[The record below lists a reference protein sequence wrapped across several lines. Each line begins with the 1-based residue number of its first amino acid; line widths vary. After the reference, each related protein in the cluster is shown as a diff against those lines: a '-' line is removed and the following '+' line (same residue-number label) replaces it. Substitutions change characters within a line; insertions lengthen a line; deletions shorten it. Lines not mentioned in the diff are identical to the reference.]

1 MILEELQNAVEAAI
15 EPEYRGR
22 LLARGQA
29 RSMIWRDGI
38 LPDGSPGFAE
48 TLSYEL
54 LSYGSS
60 LLSLAMRLRE
70 QEADGELARTAF
82 ERAGEAIEAVV
93 SKGDRSNPERGLL
106 RLLAASSFHL
116 GHFSAR
122 AYSLLFASLQDSNLS
137 RMERALALLILR
149 SLEELEGEITIWRM
163 EGVASDDQLAEKLE
177 AAIEN
182 GEQGEGGEDELD
194 PVIEV
199 LDMALTDNLFA
210 GLGIFLIALQSGEGE
225 LVDSAHYEFQKGLE
239 QCIALNLVPQWWSL
253 RLAIHLTD
261 DLWNSSFH
269 TILPSNPPSG
279 DVAAWQSIRSLFTA
293 LLYKRRRAEIELWPS
308 QIDAA
313 RRSVDASDDLVV
325 SLPTSAGKTRVAEL
339 CILRCLSEGKRVVF
353 VTPLRALS
361 AQTEVSLQRT
371 FGPLGKRISALY
383 GSIGTSGF
391 ENDALK
397 TRDIV
402 VATPE
407 KLDFALRNDPTIL
420 DDVGLIVLDEGHMI
434 GLGEREVRY
443 EVQIQRL
450 LKREDADQ
458 RRIVCLSAILPEG
471 DQFEDFV
478 AWIRR
483 DKEGSAVSAAWRPTR
498 LRFGEV
504 LWRGDHARLELR
516 VGDEAPF
523 VPNFFG
529 QRTPTAGQRTALF
542 PRDQRELVLAT
553 AWRLVEDGQSVLIY
567 CPVRRSVEPFAQA
580 IVDLAS
586 RGFLHSVLEVDNRM
600 LASALVIGREWLGDG
615 HPILACL
622 ELGVAVHHGAL
633 PSPFRKEME
642 RLLRDG
648 VLRITVSSPTLAQGL
663 NLTATAVVMH
673 SLHRNREIIPASEFK
688 NVIGRA
694 GRAFVD
700 VEGIVL
706 FPIFDRHPY
715 RRNQWRQLLS
725 SVAGH
730 EMESGL
736 VRLVITLLV
745 RLNKALGRPDVADL
759 QEYVVNNA
767 AAWDFP
773 IVEDEEEEDQ
783 ERAERD
789 WQQYLAIFDTAILSL
804 LGERDPEP
812 DQIAEQLDEVLSSS
826 LWQRRLA
833 HRHQQ
838 VQELLRS
845 GLVSRARAI
854 WAGSTGPQ
862 RRGYFLAGVGLATGQ
877 RLDAAAAQAN
887 ELLVEANGWIL
898 AGEADHAIDSVT
910 KLAELIF
917 GIPPFVPEPFP
928 TNWRDILKVWLRG
941 EPIAG
946 AGIAVDSDVL
956 RFVEDGL
963 VYKLPW
969 GMEAVRVRAEANG
982 DDIGG
987 DLGEMTIDDIE
998 VGLAVPAVETGT
1010 LNKQAAML
1018 MQAGFTSRL
1027 AAIRAVTDTDAQFSN
1042 AFELNAWLSSDAV
1055 LELSKESEWP
1065 TPDSHLLWIEF
1076 REGYTPPEKRIW
1088 SIKTG
1093 QFPVSWFPDVVPP
1106 DPGASVSLH
1115 FATDGNVVVLS
1126 EKCYPV
1132 GQVNVALAVKPS
1144 GLFDA
1149 RVLADAGGI
1158 GYTYYGPDDIDIEVG

>member
-1 MILEELQNAVEAAI
+1 MNLEELQNAVGRAI
-15 EPEYRGR
+15 EPEYRER
-22 LLARGQA
+22 LLAKGQA
-29 RSMIWRDGI
+29 RSMIWRDGV
-38 LPDGSPGFAE
+38 LPDGSPRFASN
-48 TLSYEL
+48 LSYEL
-54 LSYGSS
+54 LSYGSA

-93 SKGDRSNPERGLL
+93 SKGDSRNPERGLL

-116 GHFSAR
+116 GHLSSRAFSML
-122 AYSLLFASLQDSNLS
+122 SVSLQSYNLS
-137 RMERALALLILR
+137 HMERALGLLVLR
-149 SLEELEGEITIWRM
+149 SLDELEKEITSWRM
-163 EGVASDDQLAEKLE
+163 EGIAADDQLAEMLQ
-177 AAIEN
+177 AAIEKDEK
-182 GEQGEGGEDELD
+182 GESGEDELD
-194 PVIEV
+194 PVSEV
-199 LDMALTDNLFA
+199 LDMALTDTFLR
-210 GLGIFLIALQSGEGE
+210 GLAIFLLALQTGEGE
-225 LVDSAHYEFQKGLE
+225 LIESAHYEFRKGLE
-239 QCIALNLVPQWWSL
+239 QCIALNLVPQWWSF

-269 TILPSNPPSG
+269 TILPSNPPNG
-279 DVAAWQSIRSLFTA
+279 DIAAWQSIRSLFTA

-313 RRSVDASDDLVV
+313 RRAVDASDDLVV
-325 SLPTSAGKTRVAEL
+325 SLPTSAGKTRIAEL
-339 CILRCLSEGKRVVF
+339 CILRCLSEEKRVVF

-383 GSIGTSGF
+383 GSIGTSKF

-420 DDVGLIVLDEGHMI
+420 NDVGLIVLDEGHMI

-478 AWIRR
+478 AWIRQ
-483 DKEGSAVSAAWRPTR
+483 DKEGSAVTASWRPTR

-529 QRTPTAGQRTALF
+529 QRAPTAGRRTALF

-567 CPVRRSVEPFAQA
+567 CPIRKSVEPFAKA

-586 RGFLHSVLEVDNRM
+586 RGFLHSVLDVDNEK
-600 LASALVIGREWLGDG
+600 LASALAIGREWLGDG

-648 VLRITVSSPTLAQGL
+648 ILRITVSSPTLAQGL

-673 SLHRNREIIPASEFK
+673 SLHRNREVIPTSEFK

-706 FPIFDRHPY
+706 FPIFDRHHY
-715 RRNQWRQLLS
+715 RRNQWQQLLS

-736 VRLVITLLV
+736 VRLVLTLLV
-745 RLNKALGRPDVADL
+745 RLNRALGKPGVVDL
-759 QEYVVNNA
+759 QEYVINNA
-767 AAWDFP
+767 AAWEFP
-773 IVEDEEEEDQ
+773 IVENEKEEDRA
-783 ERAERD
+783 RAERD
-789 WQQYLAIFDTAILSL
+789 WLQYLAVFDTAILSL
-804 LGERDPEP
+804 LGERDPEA
-812 DQIAEQLDEVLSSS
+812 DEIAEQLDEVLSSS

-833 HRHQQ
+833 RRNQE

-862 RRGYFLAGVGLATGQ
+862 RRGYFLAGVGFATGQ

-898 AGEADHAIDSVT
+898 AGDADQAIDSVT
-910 KLAELIF
+910 RLAELIF

-928 TNWRDILKVWLRG
+928 ATWRDILRVWLRG

-946 AGIAVDSDVL
+946 AGNVVNSDVL
-956 RFVEDGL
+956 QFVENGL

-969 GMEAVRVRAEANG
+969 GMEAVRVRAQANA
-982 DDIGG
+982 DDVGG
-987 DLGEMTIDDIE
+987 DLGKMTIDDVE

-1010 LNKQAAML
+1010 LNRRAAML

-1027 AAIRAVTDTDAQFSN
+1027 AAIRAVTDTDAQFTN
-1042 AFELNAWLSSDAV
+1042 AFELNAWLSSDEI
-1055 LELSKESEWP
+1055 LELSEETEWP
-1065 TPDSHLLWIEF
+1065 TPDSHLLWTEF

-1093 QFPVSWFPDVVPP
+1093 RFPVSWFADVVPP
-1106 DPGASVSLH
+1106 DAGASVSLH
-1115 FATDGNVVVLS
+1115 LANDGNVVVLS
-1126 EKCYPV
+1126 EQCYPMGRV
-1132 GQVNVALAVKPS
+1132 DVALAVKPS
-1144 GLFDA
+1144 GLFNA
-1149 RVLADAGGI
+1149 KVLPDAGRI
-1158 GYTYYGPDDIDIEVG
+1158 GYTYYGPDDIDIAAV